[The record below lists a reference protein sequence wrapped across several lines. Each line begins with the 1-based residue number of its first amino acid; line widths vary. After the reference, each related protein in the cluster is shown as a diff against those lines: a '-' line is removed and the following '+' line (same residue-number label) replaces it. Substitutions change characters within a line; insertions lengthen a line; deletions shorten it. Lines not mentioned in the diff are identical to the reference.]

1 MLRRVLALLL
11 LLSGPAFAQ
20 TIAIRA
26 GNLIDP
32 ATGTVAPLGISVE
45 STGV

>member
-1 MLRRVLALLL
+1 MKRLFLCFFLFAAT
-11 LLSGPAFAQ
+11 LSAQ

-32 ATGTVAPLGISVE
+32 ATGSVANGQIILV
-45 STGV
+45 